1 MKARAPHASV
11 DTPCV
16 DLLLTY
22 ALDAVDAGRLDFRRR
37 AVAWVIERGRRS
49 GMTAIWKTFCY
60 DRRGWQ
66 SLTDRRYV
74 VGGLGFS

>member
-37 AVAWVIERGRRS
+37 AVAWVIERGDE
-49 GMTAIWKTFCY
+49 AA
-60 DRRGWQ
+60 
-66 SLTDRRYV
+66 
-74 VGGLGFS
+74 